1 MREQAAAW
9 AAALGVPTRKHED
22 WKYTPIKQV
31 LDSQV
36 WTPGQLTSLS
46 EAELAAILEQDADQ
60 IRVVFINGHFAP
72 ELSDLRNEKGLSLT
86 RISEDV
92 PAELGTLASLNSET
106 FSVIAHLGHLEK
118 PAVGYF
124 AAKNVA
130 EFAEGL
136 AIRVVGGA
144 QIESPIHF
152 VHVATGQG
160 ASSHPRIL
168 VVAEPEARF
177 TLLESY
183 VSQGEDAHFTNS
195 VVEIT
200 VGSGANI
207 EHIKLQQQNLASV
220 HVGLTEVRQAADST
234 YRNFSVTF
242 GGKLTRNDLNIF
254 VDGEHAHCRMDGVV
268 CIDGDQLAD
277 NHTRLDHAKPNCDTF
292 EVYKHLLDGNA
303 EAVFNGK
310 IFVHQDAQKTDAK
323 QTNQT
328 LLLSPTATMNT
339 KPQLEIFADD
349 VKCTHGATIG
359 QLREDAMFYLR
370 SRGISEAES
379 RALLVYAFA
388 AEVLTE
394 IQHESTRDR
403 LERMLFTKLGM

>member
-1 MREQAAAW
+1 LRERAAAW
-9 AAALGVPTRKHED
+9 ASTLGIPTRKHED
-22 WKYTPIKQV
+22 WKYTPV
-31 LDSQV
+31 GHALEAHAWV
-36 WTPGQLTSLS
+36 PGQLSSVS
-46 EAELAAILEQDADQ
+46 EQELAALLEQDADQ
-60 IRVVFINGHFAP
+60 IRVVFINGHFAA
-72 ELSDLRNEKGLSLT
+72 ELSDLRNAEGLTLSRLA
-86 RISEDV
+86 EDA
-92 PAELGTLASLNSET
+92 PAELGTLASLDKAT
-106 FSVIAHLGHLEK
+106 FPVVAHLGHLEK
-118 PAVGYF
+118 PAMGYF
-124 AAKNVA
+124 AAKNTA
-130 EFAEGL
+130 EFTDGL
-136 AIRVVGGA
+136 AIRVSQGA
-144 QIESPIHF
+144 SIDLPIHF
-152 VHVATGQG
+152 IHVADGQ
-160 ASSHPRIL
+160 ASASHPRIV
-168 VVAEPEARF
+168 VVAEPESKF

-183 VSQGEDAHFTNS
+183 VSRGDGAQFTNS

-200 VGSGANI
+200 VGSRANI
-207 EHIKLQQQNLASV
+207 EHIKLQQQNLNSI
-220 HVGLTEVRQAADST
+220 HVGLTEVKQAADST

-242 GGKLTRNDLNIF
+242 GGRLTRNDLNIF

-268 CIDGDQLAD
+268 CINGDQLAD
-277 NHTRLDHAKPNCDTF
+277 NHTRLDHAKAHCDTF

-370 SRGISEAES
+370 SRGISEAEA

-394 IQHESTRDR
+394 IEHEATRDR